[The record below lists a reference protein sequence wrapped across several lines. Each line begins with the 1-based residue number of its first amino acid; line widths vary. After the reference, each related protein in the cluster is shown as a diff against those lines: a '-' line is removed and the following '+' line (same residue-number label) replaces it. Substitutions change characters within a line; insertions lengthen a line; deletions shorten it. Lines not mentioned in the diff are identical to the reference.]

1 MNDIEENITPSDAR
15 TRFRRGVSAALFA
28 LLLAAV
34 AGWAATAGLHWSS
47 RFHPDEP
54 TIARWMHQTAK
65 YAYILDRAYPS
76 GWFALHRFHGCGIG
90 YEDESEDEPENVVF
104 DSVPAEAE
112 ESEDLVDEPPPKP
125 KAGAFRRAFARHS
138 IQDGQVNA
146 VRRRTFYPRPFDAF
160 EGPSE
165 DDIQDARDFNAWLYV
180 FSALFL
186 FLACL
191 ESGMRPSCAFVSGLF
206 FCASAGPLEF
216 AHYCETDMGL
226 VVSLSF
232 FAWISSR
239 ALRCG
244 TAGPLL
250 ACGLAAG
257 FAAACKFTLAPLALW
272 CIVLPFAAEWRAG
285 AVRPVRVRIL
295 RAVSLSFASLALA
308 GVGYAAGTP
317 ALVADGAWYAESLR
331 LAKEGTYAEII
342 ANLGGTYSAIGAI
355 GIRAGHLVRHV
366 ARLGVLPLAWGAFAW
381 TFWLRAPFRRQFAG
395 VPLFLPFFL
404 PFAALGLPFVRF
416 QETLPVSILLALGAG
431 LPLEWW
437 LRRSAQSPAPERR
450 LRLAARVCAVLAV
463 AALLSGA
470 SRAVEMASCFQA
482 RDNRVGVQ
490 NWLRSAVPTGTRVG
504 FDRYVGQTA
513 RDVRCV
519 PVPRPSM
526 AWMPRSLRGKGFP
539 LYYVENIGFEGRLPI
554 RDRFTGRLVPEA
566 IANRKAWRR
575 DTFEIARWSLPAG
588 IERPTFGQPDVRL
601 VTTLLPDPAA
611 KDVPISFPRPILPS
625 AGGGSIYDYSE
636 AEGLGAFRALSVIGR
651 RGTLRVAPGT
661 GHAAVVRMLDGPG
674 AARVEA
680 EGPIHPSSAI
690 LHEGAAAAMEWS
702 PGFLRRI
709 LSFRRAYPG
718 ARIRMRGNDQVQR
731 LVAFF
736 APPADVARELREGGD
751 PAAAL
756 AFLESR
762 GVPDRACGV
771 EAFLC
776 CRVLSREPRPE
787 WVDVARSAADAIRAL
802 VAETAAGGDGSGFLL
817 RGVPLRVAEDF
828 SRLRTLQVALW
839 PGWEIPVWLPP
850 GRYRVSF
857 VPPRDR
863 TSDTLPPRIFEG
875 QVGAFEASVEP
886 SGRLRLSC
894 EVEMGRAGFP
904 KFVDEE
910 FEPLATI
917 VEIAWDPVLFVAAAA
932 APLLDAFPVG
942 IPESSKKSLSFRDG
956 AGSSPD

>member
-1 MNDIEENITPSDAR
+1 MNGTEEILPASDDR
-15 TRFRRGVSAALFA
+15 TRYRRAASVALFA

-34 AGWAATAGLHWSS
+34 AGWMATAGLRWSV

-65 YAYILDRAYPS
+65 YAYIVDRAYPS

-90 YEDESEDEPENVVF
+90 AEEGLDVEGESDEPDGGPVREA
-104 DSVPAEAE
+104 AEAA
-112 ESEDLVDEPPPKP
+112 PPPKS
-125 KAGAFRRAFARHS
+125 GALRRAFARHS
-138 IQDGQVNA
+138 NQDGQVNA
-146 VRRRTFYPRPFDAF
+146 ARGSTFFPRPFDAF
-160 EGPSE
+160 EPPME

-272 CIVLPFAAEWRAG
+272 CIVLPFAVEWRAG
-285 AVRPVRVRIL
+285 AVRPARVRLL
-295 RAVSLSFASLALA
+295 RAVALSFASLALA

-366 ARLGVLPLAWGAFAW
+366 ARLGALPLAWGAFAW
-381 TFWLRAPFRRQFAG
+381 TFWLRAPFRRQLAG

-416 QETLPVSILLALGAG
+416 QETLPVSILFALGAG

-450 LRLAARVCAVLAV
+450 LRLAAGVCAALAA

-482 RDNRVGVQ
+482 RDNRVGAQ
-490 NWLRSAVPTGTRVG
+490 NWLRSAVPAGTSVG

-519 PVPRPSM
+519 SVPRPSM
-526 AWMPRSLRGKGFP
+526 AWMPRSARRKDFP
-539 LYYVENIGFEGRLPI
+539 PYYVENIGFEGRLPI
-554 RDRFTGRLVPEA
+554 RDRRTGRLVPEA

-601 VTTLLPDPAA
+601 VATARPDPAA
-611 KDVPISFPRPILPS
+611 RDVPISFPRPILP
-625 AGGGSIYDYSE
+625 APGGGSLYDCSE
-636 AEGLGAFRALSVIGR
+636 AAGLGAFRALSVVGR
-651 RGTLRVAPGT
+651 RGTLRTASGT
-661 GHAAVVRMLDGPG
+661 GHAVVLRMLDGPG
-674 AARVEA
+674 EARVEA
-680 EGPIHPSSAI
+680 EGPFHPRSAT
-690 LHEGAAAAMEWS
+690 LREGAAAAMEWS

-731 LVAFF
+731 LAAFF

-776 CRVLSREPRPE
+776 CRALSREPSPK
-787 WVDVARSAADAIRAL
+787 WVDLARSAADAARDL
-802 VAETAAGGDGSGFLL
+802 VAETTAGGDGSGFLL
-817 RGVPLRVAEDF
+817 RGVPLRIASDF
-828 SRLRTLQVALW
+828 SRLRTGPVAVW
-839 PGWEIPVWLPP
+839 PGWNLPVWLPA

-857 VPPRDR
+857 ALPRDR
-863 TSDTLPPRIFEG
+863 TPESVPLRVLEG
-875 QVGAFEASVEP
+875 Q
-886 SGRLRLSC
+886 SGDFAAAEDPFGSICVSC
-894 EVEMGRAGFP
+894 SLEMERAGMPRFL
-904 KFVDEE
+904 DEDW
-910 FEPLATI
+910 EPFATI
-917 VEIAWDPVLFVAAAA
+917 AEVSWDPVAMVAAAA
-932 APLLDAFPVG
+932 EKVEEALRFGDRGDRP
-942 IPESSKKSLSFRDG
+942 
-956 AGSSPD
+956 

>member
-1 MNDIEENITPSDAR
+1 M
-15 TRFRRGVSAALFA
+15 
-28 LLLAAV
+28 
-34 AGWAATAGLHWSS
+34 
-47 RFHPDEP
+47 
-54 TIARWMHQTAK
+54 
-65 YAYILDRAYPS
+65 
-76 GWFALHRFHGCGIG
+76 
-90 YEDESEDEPENVVF
+90 
-104 DSVPAEAE
+104 
-112 ESEDLVDEPPPKP
+112 
-125 KAGAFRRAFARHS
+125 
-138 IQDGQVNA
+138 
-146 VRRRTFYPRPFDAF
+146 
-160 EGPSE
+160 
-165 DDIQDARDFNAWLYV
+165 
-180 FSALFL
+180 
-186 FLACL
+186 
-191 ESGMRPSCAFVSGLF
+191 
-206 FCASAGPLEF
+206 
-216 AHYCETDMGL
+216 
-226 VVSLSF
+226 
-232 FAWISSR
+232 
-239 ALRCG
+239 
-244 TAGPLL
+244 
-250 ACGLAAG
+250 
-257 FAAACKFTLAPLALW
+257 
-272 CIVLPFAAEWRAG
+272 
-285 AVRPVRVRIL
+285 RVRIL

-450 LRLAARVCAVLAV
+450 LRLAVRVCAVLAV

-625 AGGGSIYDYSE
+625 AGGGSLYDYSE